1 MMDFRTSI
9 DQLLADELSGG
20 EPGHVEELPPRQ
32 ARFAKL
38 RAELHP
44 RLRDRLNAL
53 GLDRFYTHQAQAVD
67 AALEGND
74 VVVVTGTNSGKTLC
88 YNVPAMQHMLS
99 EPACRALYVFPTKA
113 LAHDQLG
120 KLEEIA
126 PGPDVRCATYDG
138 DTPPSRRASIRKA
151 AHIVLTNPDML
162 HVGILPGHESWSK
175 FLKSLRLI
183 VVDEMHVYRG
193 VFGSHVGGILRRLLR
208 LCEWYKSHPQ
218 VIACSATIGN
228 PAEVFRKLTGRTPVV
243 VDDDGSPHGRR
254 TFVFWNPPLQEDQT
268 RVSANV
274 VTASLLGGLAECGV
288 RTLAFCR
295 ARIST
300 ELVLKYARRHAAAGK
315 IVDPMK
321 IEGYRAGYTPAERRQ
336 IEQALFKGELLGLA
350 ATSAMELGV
359 DVGGLDAVIL
369 NGYPGTSA
377 SFWQQAGRAGRGT
390 RDSLAVFVAHDDPLE
405 QFLVREPHRLL
416 ESKGESVALNPLNPQ
431 VLADQLRCAAYERP
445 LAPSELADVGE
456 TALAV
461 AEELDR
467 SGVLQFQAGYFF
479 YPSHEAPAPKV
490 NIRGS
495 GSDDI
500 RLMVGDT
507 ELGSME
513 RWRALQSAHEGA
525 VYLHRDASYV
535 VEALDLESGVARLVR
550 KDVTYYTDPILQSV
564 IETAVDV
571 REHKWGRGRLVFGG
585 LTVTNLVLGAKMK
598 SVEGGAVIGQIDLD
612 LPPITFATVGLRLE
626 LPAFTNEKQAAGLH
640 GAEHALTAVAPLI
653 VGCDRGDLGSAWY
666 PVFPE
671 TLEPALF
678 VYDSTPG
685 GVGFAEEL
693 FEQRKAWTS
702 AALQLQK
709 SCKCVEGC
717 PGCLLSAR
725 CESGNELLDKAGAIA
740 LLEELASL

>member
-1 MMDFRTSI
+1 MNDSPI
-9 DQLLADELSGG
+9 DQILADELFADQIA
-20 EPGHVEELPPRQ
+20 HVEKLPVRP
-32 ARFAKL
+32 ARFGKL
-38 RAELHP
+38 QTALHP
-44 RLRDRLNAL
+44 RLKERLGVL
-53 GLDRFYTHQAQAVD
+53 GLDRFYTHQATAVD
-67 AALEGND
+67 AVLEGRD

-88 YNVPAMQHMLS
+88 YNVPAMQTMLA
-99 EPACRALYVFPTKA
+99 EPACRALYIFPTKA

-138 DTPPSRRASIRKA
+138 DTPQNRRASIRKA

-162 HVGILPGHESWSK
+162 HIGILPGHQSWSR

-208 LCEWYKSHPQ
+208 LCDWYRSHPRI
-218 VIACSATIGN
+218 IACSATIGN
-228 PAEVFRKLTGRTPVV
+228 PSTVFERLTGRTASV

-254 TFVFWNPPLQEDQT
+254 TFVFWNPPLQDDQT
-268 RVSANV
+268 RLSANL
-274 VTASLLGGLAECGV
+274 VTANLLGGLAECGV

-295 ARIST
+295 ARISA
-300 ELVLKYARRHAAAGK
+300 ELVLRYARRHVAAGK
-315 IVDPMK
+315 IVDPDK
-321 IEGYRAGYTPAERRQ
+321 IEGYRAGYTPKERRQ
-336 IEQALFKGELLGLA
+336 IEQALFNGELLGLA

-359 DVGGLDAVIL
+359 DVGGLDAVVL

-390 RDSLAVFVAHDDPLE
+390 RDGLAVFVAHDDPLE
-405 QFLVREPHRLL
+405 QFLVREPHRLM

-431 VLADQLRCAAYERP
+431 ILADQLRCAAYERP
-445 LAPSELADVGE
+445 LAPGELSELGE
-456 TALAV
+456 PALEIAQ
-461 AEELDR
+461 EMDR

-479 YPSHEAPAPKV
+479 YPSHEAPAPSV

-495 GSDDI
+495 GSEEV

-507 ELGSME
+507 ELGTME
-513 RWRALQSAHEGA
+513 RWRALQNAHKGA
-525 VYLHRDASYV
+525 VYLHRDSTYL
-535 VEALDLESGVARLVR
+535 VEELDLEAGIARLVR
-550 KDVTYYTDPILQSV
+550 KEVPYYTDPILQSV

-571 REHKWGRGRLVFGG
+571 REQRWGKGRAVFGG
-585 LTVTNLVLGAKMK
+585 LTVTNLVLGARMK
-598 SVEGGAVIGQIDLD
+598 SVEGGTVVGQIDLD
-612 LPPITFATVGLRLE
+612 MPPITFATVGLRLE
-626 LPAFTNEKQAAGLH
+626 LPPFTNERQAAGLH

-678 VYDSTPG
+678 LYDATPG
-685 GVGFAEEL
+685 GVGFSEEL
-693 FEQRKAWTS
+693 FQQRRAWAS
-702 AALQLQK
+702 AALQLEK
-709 SCKCVEGC
+709 SCPCLEGC

-725 CESGNELLDKAGAIA
+725 CESGNELLDKVGAIA
-740 LLEELASL
+740 LLEELAAL